1 MKVRP
6 LNHPDRSIDL
16 QQGLDILTEQTIAK
30 LIQAGF
36 STADVL
42 TAWDEVLNNRWLLL
56 DEDPD
61 PADDPEDVLDWKPA
75 MF

>member
-1 MKVRP
+1 
-6 LNHPDRSIDL
+6 
-16 QQGLDILTEQTIAK
+16 

-42 TAWDEVLNNRWLLL
+42 MAWDEVLNNRWLILE
-56 DEDPD
+56 EDPD
-61 PADDPEDVLDWKPA
+61 PVEDPEDVLDWKPA